1 LIWASSQNAMHS
13 ATVSKMVKK
22 ETKKEVTEVKVE
34 QTIKTSA
41 CTDRK
46 CVLHGGLPAR
56 GRVFE
61 GIVLSDKMQKT
72 VTVEWPRLFYVP
84 KFERYEK
91 RRSKVHAHNPAC
103 ISAKTGERVRIVET
117 RPLTKTVKFAVVE
130 VMK

>member
-1 LIWASSQNAMHS
+1 
-13 ATVSKMVKK
+13 MVNKK
-22 ETKKEVTEVKVE
+22 ETKVMKEVKVE
-34 QTIKTSA
+34 HAIAAPKANTN

>member
-1 LIWASSQNAMHS
+1 
-13 ATVSKMVKK
+13 MVEKK
-22 ETKKEVTEVKVE
+22 TKKEVKDINVA
-34 QTIKTSA
+34 QTIAAPKA
-41 CTDRK
+41 NANCTDRK

-61 GIVLSDKMQKT
+61 GVVLSDKMQKT
-72 VTVEWPRLFYVP
+72 VTVEWPRLFYIP

-130 VMK
+130 RLV

>member
-1 LIWASSQNAMHS
+1 
-13 ATVSKMVKK
+13 MVKK
-22 ETKKEVTEVKVE
+22 TETKEKKEANVA
-34 QTIKTSA
+34 QTITN

-72 VTVEWPRLFYVP
+72 VTVEWPRLFYIP

-130 VMK
+130 RLQ